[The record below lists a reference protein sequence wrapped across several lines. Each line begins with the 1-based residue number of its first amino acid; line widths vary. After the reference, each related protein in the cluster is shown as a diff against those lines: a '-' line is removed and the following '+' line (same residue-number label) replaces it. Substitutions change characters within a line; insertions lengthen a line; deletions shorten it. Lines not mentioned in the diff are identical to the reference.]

1 MELSQKQIITIGRL
15 IDITY
20 QKLEDLDYSKESL
33 KQYRYSFKLFEEYA
47 IKNDLEYYTRELA
60 LSFLEV
66 YCSSLSKPDTDNY
79 TFKARK
85 RAVAKLDE
93 MYQYNT
99 VSSKKLFSRKEYIF
113 EGCLKESIELYLLY
127 QEKILSYARIKSIK
141 LYLERF
147 SAYIAAIPDVKMQTD
162 LNIEHIL
169 GFIEKSSIYTHLTMY
184 ATITCVRKYIQFLE
198 DNSILMKNLSRS
210 IPRIP
215 KKRDR
220 SFVKAFTKE
229 ETTLLLNSIT
239 NDNSKERRD
248 YAMIL
253 LAARVGLR
261 SSDIVNLKFN
271 NINWE
276 TNQISIKQQKTNSPA
291 TLPLLKDVGEA
302 IINYIKNGRPNVA
315 NQHIFI
321 RENPPYTQLNA
332 SSLYMI
338 VDGYLKR
345 AKIKIPAGKKHGP
358 HALRH
363 SLATLLLE
371 NKIPITT
378 IKEIL
383 SHKSTQTTKIYLKVA
398 QTQLLQCA
406 LEVPILNKNYTPC
419 KEVADV

>member
-1 MELSQKQIITIGRL
+1 M
-15 IDITY
+15 
-20 QKLEDLDYSKESL
+20 
-33 KQYRYSFKLFEEYA
+33 
-47 IKNDLEYYTRELA
+47 
-60 LSFLEV
+60 
-66 YCSSLSKPDTDNY
+66 DNK
-79 TFKARK
+79 T
-85 RAVAKLDE
+85 
-93 MYQYNT
+93 
-99 VSSKKLFSRKEYIF
+99 
-113 EGCLKESIELYLLY
+113 
-127 QEKILSYARIKSIK
+127 
-141 LYLERF
+141 
-147 SAYIAAIPDVKMQTD
+147 
-162 LNIEHIL
+162 
-169 GFIEKSSIYTHLTMY
+169 
-184 ATITCVRKYIQFLE
+184 YIQFLE

-321 RENPPYTQLNA
+321 REKF
-332 SSLYMI
+332 SF
-338 VDGYLKR
+338 VDIFCSVISFLS
-345 AKIKIPAGKKHGP
+345 IK
-358 HALRH
+358 
-363 SLATLLLE
+363 
-371 NKIPITT
+371 
-378 IKEIL
+378 
-383 SHKSTQTTKIYLKVA
+383 
-398 QTQLLQCA
+398 
-406 LEVPILNKNYTPC
+406 
-419 KEVADV
+419 